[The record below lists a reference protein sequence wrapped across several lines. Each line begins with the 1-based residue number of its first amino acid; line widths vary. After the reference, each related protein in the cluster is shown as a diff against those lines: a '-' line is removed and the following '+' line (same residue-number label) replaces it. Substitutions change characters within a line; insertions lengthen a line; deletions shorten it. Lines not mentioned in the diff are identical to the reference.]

1 MHDGW
6 QIRSTYEEQFGD
18 ESDFENES
26 LDGGRNVSEI
36 LVKKIRMK
44 KIFSDSDSSFS
55 DGVWRVSK

>member
-18 ESDFENES
+18 ESDYDNES

-36 LVKKIRMK
+36 LLKK
-44 KIFSDSDSSFS
+44 
-55 DGVWRVSK
+55 

>member
-18 ESDFENES
+18 ESDYDNES
-26 LDGGRNVSEI
+26 LDGGRNVSKI
-36 LVKKIRMK
+36 LKKIRMK
-44 KIFSDSDSSFS
+44 EIFSDSDSSFS